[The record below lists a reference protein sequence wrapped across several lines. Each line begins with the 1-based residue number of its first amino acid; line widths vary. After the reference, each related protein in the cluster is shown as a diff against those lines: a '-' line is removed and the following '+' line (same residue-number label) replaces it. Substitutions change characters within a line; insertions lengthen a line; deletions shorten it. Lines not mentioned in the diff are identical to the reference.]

1 LRFFKFF
8 RIWSTF
14 PLQKHFFQKKLK
26 KILKVLEIEPLI
38 KVTLRELLWFSETSE
53 TGYIGKSNGEITMAV
68 NVNTNVAAMTAQRYL
83 NGANNAQQTSME
95 RLSSGFKI
103 NSAKDDAAGLQISNR
118 LNVQSRGLDVAVR
131 NANDGISIAQTAEG
145 AMNETTNILQ
155 RMRDLSLQSANGS
168 NSKSERV
175 AIQEE
180 VTALNDE
187 LNRIAET
194 TSFGGNKLLN
204 GTYATKS
211 FQIGADNGE
220 AVMLTLNDMRSD
232 NVGMGGTSYQAAN
245 GKDKD
250 WTVQAGANDL
260 AITLTDTDGQ
270 QQTININ
277 AKEGDD
283 IEELA
288 TYINGQTDMVK
299 ASVDQDGQLQVF
311 AGTDK
316 VEGAVSFG
324 GGLAGELS
332 MGQGQAVTVDTIDV
346 TSVGGAQ
353 ESVAI
358 IDSALKYVDS
368 HRAELGAFQNRFNH
382 AISNLDN
389 INENVNASKSRIK
402 DTDFAKETTALT
414 KSQILSQA
422 SSSILAQAKQTPN
435 SALNLLG

>member
-1 LRFFKFF
+1 
-8 RIWSTF
+8 
-14 PLQKHFFQKKLK
+14 
-26 KILKVLEIEPLI
+26 
-38 KVTLRELLWFSETSE
+38 
-53 TGYIGKSNGEITMAV
+53 MAV
-68 NVNTNVAAMTAQRYL
+68 NVNTNVAAMTAQRHL
-83 NGANNAQQTSME
+83 NSASNAQQLSME

-131 NANDGISIAQTAEG
+131 NANDGISMAQTAEG

-180 VTALNDE
+180 ITALNDE

-204 GTYATKS
+204 GTFATKS

-220 AVMLTLNDMRSD
+220 AVMLTMKNMRSD
-232 NVGMGGTSYQAAN
+232 NTMMGGNSYQAAN
-245 GKDKD
+245 GQDAD
-250 WTVQAGANDL
+250 WAVQSGANDL
-260 AITLTDTDGQ
+260 TITVTDKFGQ
-270 QQTININ
+270 EQNVELN
-277 AKEGDD
+277 AKVGDD

-288 TYINGQTDMVK
+288 TYINGQTDLVK
-299 ASVDQDGQLQVF
+299 ASVNEDGQLQLF
-311 AGTDK
+311 SDNNT
-316 VEGAVSFG
+316 VEGVATFG
-324 GGLAGELS
+324 GSLAGDLDI
-332 MGQGQAVTVDTIDV
+332 GDAQAVTVDTIDV
-346 TSVGGAQ
+346 RSVGGAQ

-358 IDSALKYVDS
+358 VDAALKFVDS

-382 AISNLDN
+382 AINNLDN

-414 KSQILSQA
+414 KSQILTQA
-422 SSSILAQAKQTPN
+422 SSSVLAQAKQAPN
-435 SALNLLG
+435 SALGLLG

>member
-1 LRFFKFF
+1 
-8 RIWSTF
+8 
-14 PLQKHFFQKKLK
+14 
-26 KILKVLEIEPLI
+26 
-38 KVTLRELLWFSETSE
+38 
-53 TGYIGKSNGEITMAV
+53 MAV
-68 NVNTNVAAMTAQRYL
+68 NVNTNVSAMTAQRYL
-83 NGANNAQQTSME
+83 NNANSAQQTSME
-95 RLSSGFKI
+95 RLASGSKI

-204 GTYATKS
+204 GTHGTKS

-220 AVMLTLNDMRSD
+220 AVMLQLKDMRSD
-232 NVGMGGTSYQAAN
+232 NAQMGGKSYQTENA
-245 GKDKD
+245 KDKD
-250 WTVQAGANDL
+250 WNVQAGSNDL
-260 AITLTDTDGQ
+260 KLSFTDNFGQ
-270 QQTININ
+270 AQEIDIS
-277 AKEGDD
+277 AKAGDD

-288 TYINGQTDMVK
+288 TYINGQQDSVK
-299 ASVDQDGQLQVF
+299 ASVTEDGKLQMF
-311 AGTDK
+311 TGNNK
-316 VEGAVSFG
+316 VSGDVSFS
-324 GGLAGELS
+324 GGLAGEL
-332 MGQGQAVTVDTIDV
+332 GIQAGKDVTVDTIDV

-353 ESVAI
+353 ESVAV
-358 IDSALKYVDS
+358 IDAALKYVDS
-368 HRAELGAFQNRFNH
+368 HRAELGAFQNRFDH

-402 DTDFAKETTALT
+402 DTDFAKETTQMT

-422 SSSILAQAKQTPN
+422 SSSILAQAKQAPN
-435 SALNLLG
+435 SALSLLG

>member
-1 LRFFKFF
+1 
-8 RIWSTF
+8 
-14 PLQKHFFQKKLK
+14 
-26 KILKVLEIEPLI
+26 
-38 KVTLRELLWFSETSE
+38 
-53 TGYIGKSNGEITMAV
+53 MAV

-83 NGANNAQQTSME
+83 NSATNAQQTSME

-131 NANDGISIAQTAEG
+131 NANDGISMAQTAEG
-145 AMNETTNILQ
+145 AMDESTNILQ
-155 RMRDLSLQSANGS
+155 RIRDLSLQSANGS

-194 TSFGGNKLLN
+194 TSFGGNRLLN
-204 GTYATKS
+204 GTFQTKA
-211 FQIGADNGE
+211 FQIGSNSGE

-232 NVGMGGTSYQAAN
+232 NAKMGGNSYVAATEA
-245 GKDKD
+245 DKN
-250 WTVQAGANDL
+250 WTVSDGNNELTMTLNDVN
-260 AITLTDTDGQ
+260 GVE
-270 QQTININ
+270 QTINIS
-277 AKEGDD
+277 AKVGDD

-288 TYINGQTDMVK
+288 TYINGQTDLVQ
-299 ASVDQDGQLQVF
+299 ASVNEKGQLQVF
-311 AGTDK
+311 TGNHK
-316 VEGAVSFG
+316 VDGDVTFG
-324 GGLAGELS
+324 GTLATELA
-332 MGQGQAVTVDTIDV
+332 MGASQAVTVSTIDV

-358 IDSALKYVDS
+358 VDAALQYVDS

-382 AISNLDN
+382 AINNLDN

-414 KSQILSQA
+414 KAQILGQA
-422 SSSILAQAKQTPN
+422 SSSILAQAKQAPN
-435 SALNLLG
+435 AALSLLG

>member
-1 LRFFKFF
+1 
-8 RIWSTF
+8 
-14 PLQKHFFQKKLK
+14 
-26 KILKVLEIEPLI
+26 
-38 KVTLRELLWFSETSE
+38 
-53 TGYIGKSNGEITMAV
+53 MAV

-83 NGANNAQQTSME
+83 NSASNAQQASME

-131 NANDGISIAQTAEG
+131 NANDGISMAQTAEG

-180 VTALNDE
+180 ITALNDE

-204 GTYATKS
+204 GTFATKS

-220 AVMLTLNDMRSD
+220 AVMLTMNNMRSD
-232 NVGMGGTSYQAAN
+232 NAMMGGNSYVAAN
-245 GKDKD
+245 GQGKD
-250 WTVQAGANDL
+250 WAVQGGANDL
-260 AITLTDTDGQ
+260 TITLTDKFGQ
-270 QQTININ
+270 EQNVAIN
-277 AKEGDD
+277 AKAGDD

-288 TYINGQTDMVK
+288 TYINGQTDLVK
-299 ASVDQDGQLQVF
+299 ASVDQDGKLQLF
-311 AGTDK
+311 TDNNR
-316 VEGAVSFG
+316 VEGVATFG
-324 GGLAGELS
+324 GSLAGELS
-332 MGQGQAVTVDTIDV
+332 IGEAKAVTVDTIDV

-358 IDSALKYVDS
+358 VDAALKFVDS

-382 AISNLDN
+382 AINNLDN

-414 KSQILSQA
+414 KSQILTQA
-422 SSSILAQAKQTPN
+422 SSSVLAQAKQAPN
-435 SALNLLG
+435 SALGLLG